1 MKRILF
7 IALMLTTGFVFLKA
21 QEKPIKPEEKS
32 IVNKEFDEN
41 GNLIRYD
48 STFVWSW
55 SGDSAF
61 QFEFPMNGFFSGN
74 DIPGFDESMMDSVFS
89 GHLNHNLFS
98 FKSFESDEF
107 FKQFQQ
113 QFSDSA
119 ISQQF
124 DFFGD
129 SVFVFPFDFGNSF
142 SDEFFSKDF
151 DAMHEK
157 LLQQLN
163 GLNSE
168 KPDFESKE
176 QEKAWLELMEKQRKE
191 QQELLEHLK
200 KQNNL
205 KGTDKKENPMK
216 VY

>member
-7 IALMLTTGFVFLKA
+7 IALMLTTGFIFVKA

-32 IVNKEFDEN
+32 IVNKEFDQD

-74 DIPGFDESMMDSVFS
+74 DIPGFDESMMDSVIS
-89 GHLNHNLFS
+89 
-98 FKSFESDEF
+98 
-107 FKQFQQ
+107 KQFNNNHFNFEPFINEDFFNHFQE
-113 QFSDSA
+113 QFGDSA
-119 ISQQF
+119 FTKQF

-129 SVFVFPFDFGNSF
+129 SAFVFPFDFGNSF
-142 SDEFFSKDF
+142 GNDFFSGDF
-151 DAMHEK
+151 DVMHER
-157 LLQQLN
+157 LMEQLN
-163 GLNSE
+163 DLNFD
-168 KPDFESKE
+168 KPDFESEE
-176 QEKAWLELMEKQRKE
+176 QEKAWQELIEKQRKE

-200 KQNNL
+200 KQNNT
-205 KGTDKKENPMK
+205 KGTDKKK
-216 VY
+216 IQ